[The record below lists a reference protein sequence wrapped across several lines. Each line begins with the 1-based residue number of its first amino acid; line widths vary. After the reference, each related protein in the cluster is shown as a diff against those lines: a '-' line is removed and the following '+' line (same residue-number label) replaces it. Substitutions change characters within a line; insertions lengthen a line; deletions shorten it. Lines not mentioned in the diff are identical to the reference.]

1 MDEMEQLLALRFFK
15 ALGDESR
22 LKMAGLLAH
31 REYSVEELAATLRLK
46 PPTISHH
53 LGILRRIGLVHV
65 RPEGTTHYYRL
76 DLDALRRMHH
86 DARPE
91 KITVAD
97 DATTEW
103 DRKILRDFFDGERLK
118 QIPVNRKKREVILT
132 WLADRFAIDA
142 RYPEKAVNEIIKRHH
157 EDPATLRREL
167 VDGGW
172 MARENGVYWRIS
184 GDPGAQRTVERGV
197 ASNLRSVS
205 S

>member
-1 MDEMEQLLALRFFK
+1 MDDTAQPVALQFFK

-22 LKMAGLLAH
+22 LKIAGLLAH
-31 REYSVEELAATLRLK
+31 REYSVEELAASLALK

-53 LGILRRIGLVHV
+53 LGILRRIGLVQV

-91 KITVAD
+91 KIAVVDHAE
-97 DATTEW
+97 AATEW
-103 DRKILRDFFDGERLK
+103 DRKILRDYFDGERLK
-118 QIPVNRKKREVILT
+118 QIPVNRKKREVILN
-132 WLADRFAIDA
+132 WLANRFDAGA

-157 EDPATLRREL
+157 EDSATLRREL

-172 MARENGVYWRIS
+172 MARENGVYWRTPDES
-184 GDPGAQRTVERGV
+184 DAQRTIVRRGPV
-197 ASNLRSVS
+197 
-205 S
+205 

>member
-1 MDEMEQLLALRFFK
+1 MDESEQPLALRFFK

-31 REYSVEELAATLRLK
+31 REYSVEELAASLALK

-86 DARPE
+86 DTRPE

-97 DATTEW
+97 DAATATEW
-103 DRKILRDFFDGERLK
+103 DRKILRDYFDGTRLK
-118 QIPVNRKKREVILT
+118 QIPVNRKKREVILN
-132 WLADRFAIDA
+132 WLADRFEAGR
-142 RYPEKAVNEIIKRHH
+142 RYPEKEVNEILKRHH
-157 EDPATLRREL
+157 EDSATLRREL
-167 VDGGW
+167 VEGGW
-172 MARENGVYWRIS
+172 MAREHGVYWRT
-184 GDPGAQRTVERGV
+184 PTVS
-197 ASNLRSVS
+197 AA
-205 S
+205 